1 MTRRFLIVAALL
13 LAAGIA
19 NAQHLP
25 PGKWWRRAE
34 VAKQLNLSADQ
45 QDRLDDVFR
54 TAANDLIDAKGAV
67 EKLQIALRGEI
78 DRTQLRR
85 GEIERIAA
93 ALHDAR
99 GKLFNR
105 ELMMLVDM
113 RAVLNDT
120 QWNRLRQHLEDRAER
135 GPRHGEGKG
144 QGGPPPM
151 GGRRQGGPGP
161 GPGGRRP

>member
-1 MTRRFLIVAALL
+1 MTRRFLVVAALL

-54 TAANDLIDAKGAV
+54 TAANDLIDAKAAV

-85 GEIERIAA
+85 TEIERIAA

-135 GPRHGEGKG
+135 GPREG

-151 GGRRQGGPGP
+151 GGRRQGGGPGP